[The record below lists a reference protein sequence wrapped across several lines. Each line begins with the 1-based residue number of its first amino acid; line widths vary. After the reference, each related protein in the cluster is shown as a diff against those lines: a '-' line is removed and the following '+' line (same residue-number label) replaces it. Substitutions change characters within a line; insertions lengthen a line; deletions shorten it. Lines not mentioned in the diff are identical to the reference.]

1 MSTIRNIIPSHVLE
15 HHVASR
21 LTVPELRDMDIAGFE
36 GFQSIATGR
45 VQTARKREKTRG
57 TSRGKSGH
65 EDRRRHQSRSCSS
78 GRSSPHHDGG
88 GTLTFDTY
96 GHQYHP
102 PHGFITHVDV
112 SATFRSS
119 SRAVG
124 IHRIIISVRVDDS
137 VMTVDR
143 RPMDEHSKLAIL
155 LATAALRHAATLLN
169 LRFDIKRNVRGFL
182 A

>member
-45 VQTARKREKTRG
+45 VQTARKRA
-57 TSRGKSGH
+57 
-65 EDRRRHQSRSCSS
+65 
-78 GRSSPHHDGG
+78 GRAVGGLGAKIADDIRAARAHPDVHHPITTG

-124 IHRIIISVRVDDS
+124 IHKHIINVLIDDS

-143 RPMDEHSKLAIL
+143 RPMDEQSKLAII
-155 LATAALRHAATLLN
+155 LATAALRHAAKLLK
-169 LRFDIKRNVRGFL
+169 LHFVIKRSTRGFL
-182 A
+182 AS